1 MSRSKPVDL
10 SVQSK
15 PNYKH
20 WPTAMQLL
28 LNLVGVLV
36 LAKVVEPVWG
46 SKGLLLF
53 AAIVNF
59 WTGFS
64 TFVLLYLLYT
74 VDRTGDL
81 L

>member
-1 MSRSKPVDL
+1 ML
-10 SVQSK
+10 HESVVLGVAK
-15 PNYKH
+15 
-20 WPTAMQLL
+20 LL
-28 LNLVGVLV
+28 LSLVGVLV

-46 SKGLLLF
+46 SKGFLLF
-53 AAIVNF
+53 VAIVNF
-59 WTGFS
+59 WTGFC

>member
-1 MSRSKPVDL
+1 
-10 SVQSK
+10 
-15 PNYKH
+15 
-20 WPTAMQLL
+20 MQLL

-36 LAKVVEPVWG
+36 LSKVVEPVWG
-46 SKGLLLF
+46 AKGLLLF
-53 AAIVNF
+53 TAIVNF